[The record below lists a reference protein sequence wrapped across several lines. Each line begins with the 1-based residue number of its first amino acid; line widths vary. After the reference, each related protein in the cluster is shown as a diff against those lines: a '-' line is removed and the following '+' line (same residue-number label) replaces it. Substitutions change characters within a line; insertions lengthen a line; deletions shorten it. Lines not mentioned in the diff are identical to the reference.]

1 MSLPISTSEHMNS
14 WPVDP
19 SPMFSRFSLLFITH
33 PTSHEANA
41 MGVVPQYTD
50 VDTSDEVSDNVGL
63 GDEET
68 LGFLAEEETD
78 ASTIPRRCPSLRRKS
93 SLIGRFVLIASSS
106 HTACLGPIELPEISY
121 DSQYECPE
129 LAPLNICLVA
139 LPESTSCNDVISAP
153 SDCSDRIYQPI
164 VKFCLP
170 ELLHSDW

>member
-78 ASTIPRRCPSLRRKS
+78 ASTIPRRCPSLP
-93 SLIGRFVLIASSS
+93 
-106 HTACLGPIELPEISY
+106 CLGPIELPEISY

-170 ELLHSDW
+170 ELLHSDWHSRL